1 MNKLTVKRLEEI
13 AETIKGL
20 KNELDSFSEEENRKY
35 NDIPRN
41 LQKSQNGRKTF
52 QNIYL
57 LENAVGN
64 LDETLE
70 NINNILAWM
79 NDE

>member
-1 MNKLTVKRLEEI
+1 MNKTTVKRLEEI

-35 NDIPRN
+35 NNIPGN

-57 LENAVGN
+57 LENAVGCLN
-64 LDETLE
+64 ETLD
-70 NINNILAWM
+70 NIDNILIWM
-79 NDE
+79 KDE

>member
-1 MNKLTVKRLEEI
+1 MNKTTVKRLEEI

-35 NDIPRN
+35 NNIPGN

-52 QNIYL
+52 R
-57 LENAVGN
+57 
-64 LDETLE
+64 
-70 NINNILAWM
+70 
-79 NDE
+79 